1 METPAQRSATRP
13 HAATVTMMEGG
24 TAVWQ
29 GGKAATPGVAGVH
42 AVEVAGQVTITVG
55 AGVYAFDAK

>member
-1 METPAQRSATRP
+1 
-13 HAATVTMMEGG
+13 MEGG